1 MDGLYHWV
9 SNIVYYLIMIT
20 MIINLL
26 PSGKYEKY
34 LQLFAGCIL
43 ILLVIQPVTRGLR
56 LEEKM
61 ATIFEN
67 LTFENSA
74 EEIQVNLDGM
84 ENRRMKELV
93 KRYENVA
100 AKDIERM
107 ISLKGFEAK
116 EVSVKIGAD
125 KNNWDF
131 GKIKQIDA
139 ILRDSPPGQVSRI
152 RIEVVTCSEEPLVS
166 GVSAQ
171 GESTELKEFEQLE
184 QEIAEYYQVEAQY
197 VEIRLENE

>member
-61 ATIFEN
+61 AAIFEN
-67 LTFENSA
+67 LTFENRA
-74 EEIQVNLDGM
+74 EEIQADLDGM
-84 ENRRMKELV
+84 ENRRMKELI
-93 KRYENVA
+93 KNYENVA

-107 ISLKGFEAK
+107 ISAKGFEVK
-116 EVSVKIGAD
+116 EVSVKIGED
-125 KNNWDF
+125 EDNLDF
-131 GKIKQIDA
+131 GKIKQINA
-139 ILRDSPPGQVSRI
+139 ILRNSPPGQENRI
-152 RIEVVTCSEEPLVS
+152 RIEVVTCSEKQSVS

-171 GESTELKEFEQLE
+171 GESTELKAFEQLE

>member
-61 ATIFEN
+61 AAIFEN
-67 LTFENSA
+67 LTFENRA
-74 EEIQVNLDGM
+74 EEIQADLDGM
-84 ENRRMKELV
+84 ENRRMKELI
-93 KRYENVA
+93 KNYENVA

-107 ISLKGFEAK
+107 ISAKGFEVK
-116 EVSVKIGAD
+116 EVSVKIGED
-125 KNNWDF
+125 EDNLDF
-131 GKIKQIDA
+131 GKIKQINA
-139 ILRDSPPGQVSRI
+139 ILRNSPPGQENRI
-152 RIEVVTCSEEPLVS
+152 RIEVVTCSKKQSVP

-171 GESTELKEFEQLE
+171 GESTELKAFEQLE